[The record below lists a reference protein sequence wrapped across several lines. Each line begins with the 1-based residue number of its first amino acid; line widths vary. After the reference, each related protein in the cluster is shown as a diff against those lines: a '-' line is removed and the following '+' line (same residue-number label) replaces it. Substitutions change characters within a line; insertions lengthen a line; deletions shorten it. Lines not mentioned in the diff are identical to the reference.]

1 MIPASDL
8 TTKVETI
15 ERHLDGG
22 VIWPGDPHYDATR
35 ALAFP
40 RVDPRPVAILRPRTP
55 EAVRTAVERLVG
67 EGVPFAVRGG
77 GHSPA
82 ALAAGD
88 GVVVIDTRELK
99 ALKLDVAGR
108 TAAAQAG
115 LTAGEYTDAAAL
127 HGLATGFGDTPT
139 VGIAGLTLGGGV
151 GFLSRL
157 HGLTVD
163 SLLGAEVVTADGR
176 QLQVGPD
183 SHPDLFWALR
193 GGGGNF
199 GVVTRLDYRLQEV
212 PQVYGGTLVLP
223 ATPETVHGL
232 VAAALEAPDA
242 LTTIIMVLKAPPV
255 PFLPPEAHGKPIAI
269 VKACFVGDR
278 SAGEAA
284 LAPLLAT
291 GTPVMAAFDMMPY
304 PRLLE
309 EPPSEPM
316 SARFAT
322 GFRDRWDTAAASAVL
337 AAIDVPATGMR
348 AVQLRPLGGA
358 VARVPV
364 DATAYA
370 HRDRRLLFSIMA
382 SFADPATED
391 GAEAWLHDTRLA
403 VAEGEAAFASFLDD
417 WAPGRVPAAYPNGT
431 WERLRQVKRE
441 YDPHNVFRSNHNVP
455 PA

>member
-1 MIPASDL
+1 MIPTSDL

-15 ERHLDGG
+15 QRHMDGG
-22 VIWPGDPHYDATR
+22 VIWPGDSAYDTTR

-40 RVDPRPVAILRPRTP
+40 RVDPRPLAILRPRTP
-55 EAVRTAVERLVG
+55 EGVRTAVESLVG

-82 ALAAGD
+82 ALAGGD
-88 GVVVIDTRELK
+88 GVVLIDTRELK
-99 ALKLDVAGR
+99 SLKLDVAGR
-108 TAAAQAG
+108 QAAAQAG

-157 HGLTVD
+157 HGLTID

-176 QLQVGPD
+176 LVQVGPD
-183 SHPDLFWALR
+183 AHPDLFWALR

-199 GVVTRLDYRLQEV
+199 GVVTRLDYRLREV
-212 PQVYGGTLVLP
+212 PEVYGGTLVLP
-223 ATPETVHGL
+223 ATADDVYGL
-232 VAAALEAPDA
+232 VAAALDAPDG
-242 LTTIIMVLKAPPV
+242 LTAIIMVLRAPPV

-269 VKACFVGDR
+269 VKACFAGARPD
-278 SAGEAA
+278 GEAA
-284 LAPLLAT
+284 MAPLRAS
-291 GTPVMAAFDMMPY
+291 GRPMMDAFDTMPY

-309 EPPSEPM
+309 EPPSAPM

-322 GFRDRWDTAAASAVL
+322 GFRDNWDLAAAEAVM
-337 AAIDVPATGMR
+337 AAIDVPALALRT
-348 AVQLRPLGGA
+348 VQLRPLGGA
-358 VARVPV
+358 IARVPAN
-364 DATAYA
+364 ATAYA
-370 HRDRRLLFSIMA
+370 HRDRQLMFNLMA
-382 SFADPATED
+382 GFGDPVSAGE
-391 GAEAWLHDTRLA
+391 AEAWLSDTRLA
-403 VAEGEAAFASFLDD
+403 LAEGESAFASFLDD
-417 WAPGRVPAAYPNGT
+417 WAPGRVPDAYPNGA
-431 WERLRQVKRE
+431 WERLRRVKHE